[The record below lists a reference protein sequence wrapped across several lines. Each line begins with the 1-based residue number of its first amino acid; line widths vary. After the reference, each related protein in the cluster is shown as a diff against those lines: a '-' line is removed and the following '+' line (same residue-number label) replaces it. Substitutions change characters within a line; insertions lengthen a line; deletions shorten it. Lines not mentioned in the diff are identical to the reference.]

1 MNDNDIRYPQ
11 EEGAHP
17 VQLHRPADGV
27 LQARIPLPYSL
38 RWVNSYLLKGPEGYT
53 IVDPGLGTEEVEA
66 CWTALLSELDGPVV
80 RIVLTHYHPDH
91 LGMAGRLQR
100 QLDIPVLISET
111 GWDHALRLWGPGQRM
126 SEAMMALF
134 AEHGVPAAI
143 VASTEAH
150 MDGFLPLV
158 SPLPAVEI
166 LGDGE
171 QTAFGGR
178 IWDVV
183 ETAGHAP
190 GHLSFYHAASGLMLA
205 GDHVLPQ
212 ISPNVSYMPGSDP
225 QPLQSYLEGL
235 ARLRSCQVELALPG
249 HRHPFRH
256 YAARIDELLRHHEER
271 LAAIAALLAEE
282 ARTAYDVCVR
292 CFGSPERLTIHQF
305 RFAMGEA
312 LAHLLEL
319 ERRGEVRRTPP
330 SASVPVRF
338 HSC

>member
-1 MNDNDIRYPQ
+1 MNDIRHPH

-27 LQARIPLPYSL
+27 LQSRIPLPYSL

-53 IVDPGLGTEEVEA
+53 MVDPGLGTEEAEA
-66 CWTALLSELDGPVV
+66 CWAALLGELDGPVA

-100 QLDIPVLISET
+100 QLDIPVSISET
-111 GWDHALRLWGPGQRM
+111 GWEHALRLWGPGQRM

-134 AEHGVPAAI
+134 AEHGVPAPI

-158 SPLPAVEI
+158 APLPEVEI
-166 LGDGE
+166 LSDGE

-178 IWDVV
+178 TWDVL

-319 ERRGEVRRTPP
+319 ERRGQVRRTPP
-330 SASVPVRF
+330 SASSPIRF